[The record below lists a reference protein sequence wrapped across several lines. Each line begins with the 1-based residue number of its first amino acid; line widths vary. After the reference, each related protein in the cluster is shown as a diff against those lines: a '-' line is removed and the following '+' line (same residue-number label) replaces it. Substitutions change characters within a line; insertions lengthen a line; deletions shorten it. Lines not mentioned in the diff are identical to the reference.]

1 MRGERKKKEKLQDNM
16 HPLSPPP
23 TPYYKSTTPAYPIPP
38 QFICVMFPVMVICSL
53 LFMLHGQITRVNMLY
68 QLLFGLYHIVH
79 TVRIVTCNSNILGC
93 GWGDKGWVSS
103 YNFYFFLVLLYFVA
117 SRSQSLYLG
126 G

>member
-1 MRGERKKKEKLQDNM
+1 MRGERKKRKNYKIIWTPCPPLP
-16 HPLSPPP
+16 HPIINQP
-23 TPYYKSTTPAYPIPP
+23 TPAYPIPP

-79 TVRIVTCNSNILGC
+79 TVRTVTCNSNILGC